1 MESLIWMFLL
11 VRKTGSGLHCLWG
24 RVCARARLF
33 LSQALRAFSSGDER
47 RHSPTCQFVHRL
59 SYDAVSWKANI
70 MSQFICFSFQDDF
83 KDYRGQHI
91 FLNEDIS
98 LSLWDV
104 ICTSLSTQPNIS
116 YFIFSNLF
124 INEMLLRPQGL
135 PFNTGSYAASPC
147 PRPRGLTRWW
157 LHRHLYPSSKTPLS
171 ASILSFASW
180 QFPEPAVDYSGA
192 HSFWF
197 LGLVLVALI
206 FRAISCDII
215 SVLLSI
221 WSSWPLAL
229 LLLLI
234 VLLYSLVSSH
244 RFVHPFSP
252 TSHPT
257 YFLPLSF
264 ASSSALSLA
273 LSLCLFGTRLDFS
286 AS

>member
-1 MESLIWMFLL
+1 MSNWWSLWYECFYPLGKWGPAYIVCEGVCTHVHSSSLL
-11 VRKTGSGLHCLWG
+11 KLCMLFHLVMNVVTHWLAGLSTISPMMQSHGKPTSCLT
-24 RVCARARLF
+24 
-33 LSQALRAFSSGDER
+33 LSVLAFRMILRITE
-47 RHSPTCQFVHRL
+47 V
-59 SYDAVSWKANI
+59 NI
-70 MSQFICFSFQDDF
+70 S
-83 KDYRGQHI
+83 

-124 INEMLLRPQGL
+124 INEMLLHPQGL
-135 PFNTGSYAASPC
+135 PFNTGSYAASLC
-147 PRPRGLTRWW
+147 PRPRGLTRWQ
-157 LHRHLYPSSKTPLS
+157 LHPHLYSSSKTPLS
-171 ASILSFASW
+171 ASILYFASW
-180 QFPEPAVDYSGA
+180 QFPEPAVDYCSA

-234 VLLYSLVSSH
+234 VLLYSLVLKSLTPAMDLCTLSH
-244 RFVHPFSP
+244 LPP
-252 TSHPT
+252 TPHISCHCP
-257 YFLPLSF
+257 
-264 ASSSALSLA
+264 
-273 LSLCLFGTRLDFS
+273 
-286 AS
+286 